1 MTDDVASASALARN
15 KADTC
20 DQVSRNFNDNSLTDF
35 TVLYA
40 SNNVTFLGLTV
51 IRSAIDYL
59 ARVCSLNERV

>member
-1 MTDDVASASALARN
+1 MSPPHPPWHATKQIPATKFRVIL
-15 KADTC
+15 TIY
-20 DQVSRNFNDNSLTDF
+20 SLTDF

-40 SNNVTFLGLTV
+40 GNNVTFLGLTV